1 MPLSDARRKRSLGRG
16 RQKGEGKERVR
27 IRVINEEDQYKQ
39 INTPLRV
46 FGSIMVTSAKVSTN
60 AKADM
65 AVEYQVQQ
73 ELIHTTTHFKL
84 HVSVSLFFFYFFFL
98 LLLVLFH

>member
-1 MPLSDARRKRSLGRG
+1 M
-16 RQKGEGKERVR
+16 
-27 IRVINEEDQYKQ
+27 INEEDQYKQ

-84 HVSVSLFFFYFFFL
+84 HVSVSLFLLLFPSVVSSFSLTFFL
-98 LLLVLFH
+98 HRTI